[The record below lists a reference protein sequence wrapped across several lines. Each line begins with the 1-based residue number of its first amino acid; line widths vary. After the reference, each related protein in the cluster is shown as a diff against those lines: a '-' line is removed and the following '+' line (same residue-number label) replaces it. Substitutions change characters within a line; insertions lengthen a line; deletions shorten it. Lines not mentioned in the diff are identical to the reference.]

1 MLVRAVPARD
11 REGRSNG
18 NTRRAPEWFTRTHR
32 AVYREVMP
40 YGLYV
45 GLLLHGVLVVL
56 TLTAPRRPA
65 WLGRIAFFVAAAYNE
80 APFLIFIVILVGT
93 VPVLLGPPVFPDDAI
108 TWTLLI
114 LLATGLGVIAWRGTR
129 ARPAIERALDGG
141 LSAGWQNR
149 IDPALRTGMRERP
162 PWWWIVLMP
171 IVFPRR
177 DVRRQRNISYGD
189 AGRANR
195 LDLYRKRSGAAG
207 APVLVYFHGGGYNG
221 GRKSVEARALLYRFA
236 SRGWVTISANY
247 RLRPGATF
255 VDHLTDAK
263 RVIAWIRSEGV
274 PYGIDPDTIIVS
286 GGSAGGHLATL
297 AGLTQNDPRYQ
308 EGFEDADTSVWAVA
322 SFYGWYDGYYGLG
335 GIDSEVGPLGHDAS
349 SAPPFFI
356 AHGTDDTLALVEY
369 ARMTAAHLRTGSRA
383 PVVYAELPHGQHA
396 FDLFHS
402 FRFSAVVDG
411 LEAFTALLRSRQTSH
426 SAE

>member
-1 MLVRAVPARD
+1 
-11 REGRSNG
+11 
-18 NTRRAPEWFTRTHR
+18 
-32 AVYREVMP
+32 MP

-45 GLLLHGVLVVL
+45 GMLLHGVLIVL

-65 WLGRIAFFVAAAYNE
+65 WLARTAFFVAAAYNE

-93 VPVLLGPPVFPDDAI
+93 VPTLLGATVLPDDAI

-129 ARPAIERALDGG
+129 ARPAIERALGDGLG
-141 LSAGWQNR
+141 AGWRDR
-149 IDPALRTGMRERP
+149 IDPALRAGLRDRP
-162 PWWWIVLMP
+162 PWWIVLMP
-171 IVFPRR
+171 IVFPRG
-177 DVRRQRNISYGD
+177 DVQRLRNISYGA
-189 AGRANR
+189 AGSANR
-195 LDLYRKRSGAAG
+195 LDLYRQRSGAAG

-247 RLRPGATF
+247 RLRPSATF
-255 VDHLTDAK
+255 VDHLTDVK
-263 RVIAWIRSEGV
+263 LVIAWIKAEGV
-274 PYGIDPDTIIVS
+274 AYGIDPGTIVLS
-286 GGSAGGHLATL
+286 GGSAGGHLATM

-308 EGFEDADTSVWAVA
+308 SGFEDVDTSVWAVA

-335 GIDSEVGPLGHDAS
+335 GVDSTVGPLGHDPS

-356 AHGTDDTLALVEY
+356 AHGTNDTLALVEY
-369 ARMTAAHLRTGSRA
+369 ARLTAAHLRAGSRA

-402 FRFSAVVDG
+402 FRFCAVVDG
-411 LEAFTALLRSRQTSH
+411 LEAFTAVLRSGRTSH
-426 SAE
+426 GTG